1 MDENNQMNGQQ
12 AAPDQQYDGQ
22 QYQQPYGA
30 QGMPNQQMYGQYG
43 GQYQQ
48 PYGAQGM
55 PNQQMN
61 GQYGGQYQQPY
72 GAQGMPNQQMY
83 GGQAAPQ
90 RANNSGNIV
99 GEVVE
104 GITGL
109 ITTPHDTMQKLVSNA
124 NIAVGGILIA
134 LQAVIAFILVFFSF
148 LILGTRSMGISA
160 IGCAF
165 YAFFFVLIID
175 IIAAGMLTLM
185 GSTILKG
192 NLTFGKSVNAVG
204 VFAIFQIVANILAV
218 IFILIGGLA
227 DVHFFISVGY
237 ILFVGITLLALVFGI
252 TAASM
257 ACELDGNVKLYTIGV
272 ALILTVLLGVAVDNI
287 GEKLFEEQNVSA
299 YKIYSM
305 MEGSDTVKEYDK
317 NMKDYYEDYY
327 EDDYSSYGKFL
338 KEYYD

>member
-1 MDENNQMNGQQ
+1 
-12 AAPDQQYDGQ
+12 
-22 QYQQPYGA
+22 
-30 QGMPNQQMYGQYG
+30 
-43 GQYQQ
+43 
-48 PYGAQGM
+48 
-55 PNQQMN
+55 
-61 GQYGGQYQQPY
+61 
-72 GAQGMPNQQMY
+72 MY

-192 NLTFGKSVNAVG
+192 NLTFGKSANAVG
-204 VFAIFQIVANILAV
+204 VFAIFQTVANILAV